1 MADVVILGHA
11 IAPTH
16 DAIFGGAI
24 VKGQGYLPAREGTL
38 VYLDAGNDLS
48 TVLMRV
54 EAACQ
59 ELATCT
65 IRTDTTFSFTVA
77 LRPHRPL
84 VEAA

>member
-1 MADVVILGHA
+1 MTRVHAGELVVGPWA
-11 IAPTH
+11 IPLTAQQREIV
-16 DAIFGGAI
+16 DA
-24 VKGQGYLPAREGTL
+24 
-38 VYLDAGNDLS
+38 
-48 TVLMRV
+48 MRM